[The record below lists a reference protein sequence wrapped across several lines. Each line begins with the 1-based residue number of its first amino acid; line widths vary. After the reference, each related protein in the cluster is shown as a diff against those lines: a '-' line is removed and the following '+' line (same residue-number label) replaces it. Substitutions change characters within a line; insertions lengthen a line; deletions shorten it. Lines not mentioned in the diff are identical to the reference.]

1 MKDISKAIK
10 SLSDEEKKLIFNDGH
25 NYMAFEIIYPPTK
38 NVIDYGNKCLIQLHG
53 VNIYDEKRLADI
65 IFKYGEDKFARK
77 IARAICRER
86 QNSPIETTTELS
98 DIIKSAFPPSAR
110 FADKHPAK
118 RTFQALRIEVN
129 GELDGLNGAICDFVD
144 ILKPGGR
151 LAVITF
157 HSLEDRIVK
166 RAFADLAK
174 GCTCPKDFPVCV
186 CGKEPTVSLVNRKPI
201 VADKSETDA
210 NYRAHSAKLRV
221 AEKL

>member
-1 MKDISKAIK
+1 MPK
-10 SLSDEEKKLIFNDGH
+10 G
-25 NYMAFEIIYPPTK
+25 
-38 NVIDYGNKCLIQLHG
+38 
-53 VNIYDEKRLADI
+53 
-65 IFKYGEDKFARK
+65 ARK
-77 IARAICRER
+77 DG
-86 QNSPIETTTELS
+86 P
-98 DIIKSAFPPSAR
+98 
-110 FADKHPAK
+110 HPAK